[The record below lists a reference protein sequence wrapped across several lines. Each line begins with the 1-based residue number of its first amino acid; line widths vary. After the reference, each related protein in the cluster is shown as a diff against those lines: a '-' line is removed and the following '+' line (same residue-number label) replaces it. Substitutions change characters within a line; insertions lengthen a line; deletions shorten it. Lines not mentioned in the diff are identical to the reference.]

1 MGGRSIGD
9 GQNQLIVP
17 EIPGFRLKAVLG
29 RGGVGSVY
37 RADDRK
43 GRDVALKVMPLEID
57 ETRKKRFAQEAS
69 IGRLLRH
76 PDIVRVYETGQH
88 QNLGWISMEVLEGL
102 ELSPAMRERPF
113 DVRERVR
120 VIVRVAGALHHAH
133 ERGIVHRDVKPSN
146 IFLTNDGGV
155 KLLDFGIARL
165 KANRITKTGF
175 IVGTPQYM
183 APEQITGTNIDG
195 RADVFS
201 LGVVTYELLTGALPW
216 AGDNHTQ
223 IMMAICTKPPD
234 PFDVAFAHLRV
245 DLPAEELQRLH
256 RVIHKAIRQEPQHRY
271 QDAADFSKALVA
283 YLDGEDVASG
293 DLAIKEGDP
302 DAMAK
307 RRIDWAMARAARA
320 KVEEERVEIKAQ
332 TLDSTR
338 ESVNHF
344 DEDVS
349 AGGSFLWLSL
359 LLLFTLALG
368 VAVWLML
375 TTT

>member
-1 MGGRSIGD
+1 MAGQGTAGGQS
-9 GQNQLIVP
+9 QLVVP

-43 GRDVALKVMPLEID
+43 GRDVALKIMPLEVD

-76 PDIVRVYETGQH
+76 PDIIRVYDTGQH
-88 QNLGWISMEVLEGL
+88 ENLGWISMEVLEGL
-102 ELSPAMRERPF
+102 ELAPAMRDRAF
-113 DVRERVR
+113 DVRDRVR
-120 VIVRVAGALHHAH
+120 VIARVAGALHHAH
-133 ERGIVHRDVKPSN
+133 ERGVVHRDVKPSN

-165 KANRITKTGF
+165 KANKITKTGF

-201 LGVVTYELLTGALPW
+201 LGVVAYELLTGALPW
-216 AGDNHTQ
+216 GGDNHTQ
-223 IMMAICTKPPD
+223 IMMSICTKPPH

-245 DLPAEELQRLH
+245 ELPVEDLRRLH

-271 QDAADFSKALVA
+271 QDAAAFSKALVA
-283 YLDGEDVASG
+283 FLDGEDVASG
-293 DLAIKEGDP
+293 DLLIGDGDP

-320 KVEEERVEIKAQ
+320 KVEEERAEGKTPTPAP
-332 TLDSTR
+332 TTDN
-338 ESVNHF
+338 VNHF
-344 DEDVS
+344 DEEVS
-349 AGGSFLWLSL
+349 KSGNYLWLSL

-368 VAVWLML
+368 VAIWLML
-375 TTT
+375 TTA